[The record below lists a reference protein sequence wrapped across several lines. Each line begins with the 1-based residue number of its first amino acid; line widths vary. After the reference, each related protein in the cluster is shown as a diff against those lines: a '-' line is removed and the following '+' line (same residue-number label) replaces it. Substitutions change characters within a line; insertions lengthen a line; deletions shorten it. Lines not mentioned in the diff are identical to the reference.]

1 MPRLAFLPQSQRA
14 RVADLCHSRTT
25 VQGRLLATVFSPG
38 SPAGGCLPSA
48 AVVWRGLPVP
58 AQCLLVMGRGPA
70 LSETLHLPLAGTA
83 LARMDWISVS
93 CAVHQG
99 TLFVTHP
106 LSGFPCCSDR
116 SSLRKF
122 AKAHGLRAQ
131 ALLAEQVQQRGPVA
145 WALLFLRLRLQL
157 WTALPSS
164 VSPVEKC
171 MPSSGDS
178 G

>member
-1 MPRLAFLPQSQRA
+1 M
-14 RVADLCHSRTT
+14 ADLCHSRTT
-25 VQGRLLATVFSPG
+25 VQGRLLATEFSPG
-38 SPAGGCLPSA
+38 SPAGGCIPSA
-48 AVVWRGLPVP
+48 AVCAAQPSGASTVPVGDGVG
-58 AQCLLVMGRGPA
+58 AGF
-70 LSETLHLPLAGTA
+70 SLHLPLAGTA
-83 LARMDWISVS
+83 SARMDWISVS

-171 MPSSGDS
+171 MPTSGDS